1 MAADANLPA
10 APATAALRALTEP
23 ALDPLFFRPSR
34 LGAPSAWYGHVPFG
48 YWLVGQSQPRIVV
61 ELGTHAGVSY
71 SAFCDAVL
79 DHRLPT
85 RCFAVDTWQGDEYAG
100 LYGEEIF
107 TDFQRFHDLRYRDF
121 STLLRMT
128 FDTALDAIAEA
139 SIDLLHID
147 GEHSYAAV
155 RHDFDSWL
163 PKLSDRAVVLF
174 HDTNVHERDFGV
186 WKLWQELRQLHPG
199 FEFLHASGLGLLAV
213 GRQMPP
219 CVAALCGI
227 EDDSMIAV
235 VRERFARLGER
246 CEFEF
251 LAHDLQATRDR
262 FQADFAAQVAAAE
275 RKANEAAAEAERVWK
290 DASKAWSE
298 IDTELKETRQ
308 LLHQARRELDDTRSA
323 WSGAR
328 RTLADLTR
336 RLTENDQEFAQA
348 RRELAGARAAWIAAR
363 QNDAERES
371 DALNRQLDAIT
382 EELRQARGEIARL
395 AAEREII
402 LNSTLWRATAPLRLA
417 GRSLPRPLRRGVRRM
432 LQIVRRSTLPAVQP
446 PALQAAA
453 DVAAAKPAAEA
464 PVPAATTTGDTDAE
478 RSAHADTP
486 RTGIVFI
493 SGEPDT
499 PGHSLRVQRYVGAAE
514 SLGIGTSWMKLTE
527 VPARRGEIEQAS
539 VVVIWRAV
547 NCPEAAEAIS
557 AARSGGAKL
566 VFDVDDLMFKPELA
580 TYEVIDG
587 IRTQGLTEAEAA
599 DYYRRVREVVQQ
611 VDACSCTTNELA
623 RQLREQDK
631 ITFVLPNCFDAAV
644 LEASRLAVRRR
655 APADDGVL
663 RIGYAAGTPTHQRDF
678 RPAAEALGRI
688 LRDRPNC
695 RLVLFRKPGGGIAQ
709 LDPSE
714 FPALAGLENWIE
726 WRELV
731 PLAELPNEL
740 ARFDINLAPLEVG
753 NPFCEA
759 KSELKYY
766 EAALVD
772 VCTIASPTGPMRRAI
787 RDGETG
793 RLADTAEAWYAA
805 LRDLVDDRPLRQRMA
820 RAAYHDVLARFGP
833 ERSVGAL
840 QSMLRQLAGDEEA
853 LRTFELDLL
862 RQRTQAPKQPD
873 IPQST
878 IEFAADS
885 FGMADVTVVIP
896 LYNYANFIE
905 EALDSVR
912 QQTLSAIDL
921 VVVDDAS
928 TDASLAVALAW
939 VRQNAERFNRVLVVR
954 NLANAGLARARN
966 TGFDRAETPYV
977 LPLDADN
984 RLLPDCCER
993 LLSALRETRA
1003 AFASPRQHCFGTA
1016 HHVIGAEPFAP
1027 LRLASSN
1034 YIDAMALIAKSAWA
1048 IAGGYT
1054 HIPFGWE
1061 DYDFWCCCV
1070 ENGLFGCHVP
1080 EILAE
1085 YRFHDASM
1093 RLTSTDRPANN
1104 REVIRQLE
1112 DRHPWLSITYRD
1124 YAACAPAGE
1133 ATAVE

>member
-10 APATAALRALTEP
+10 PPATAAMLASHQQALRALTEP

-48 YWLVGQSQPRIVV
+48 YWLVGQARPRVV
-61 ELGTHAGVSY
+61 AELGTHAGVSY

-79 DHRLPT
+79 DHRLLT

-100 LYGEEIF
+100 LYGDEIF

-128 FDTALDAIAEA
+128 FDTALDAIADA

-155 RHDFDSWL
+155 RHDFDGWL

-213 GRQMPP
+213 GRQVPP

-246 CEFEF
+246 CEFQF

-262 FQADFAAQVAAAE
+262 FQAELAAEVAAAE
-275 RKANEAAAEAERVWK
+275 QKANEAAAEAERVWK
-290 DASKAWSE
+290 DASKAWTE

-308 LLHQARRELDDTRSA
+308 QLHQTRRELDDTRSA
-323 WSGAR
+323 WSGSR

-336 RLTENDQEFAQA
+336 RLTENDQELTQA
-348 RRELAGARAAWIAAR
+348 RRELDSARSALARLEAQFSFAHDEWAASR
-363 QNDAERES
+363 QGFGEAERRLAAER
-371 DALNRQLDAIT
+371 DDLGRRLDAIAD
-382 EELRQARGEIARL
+382 ELRQARGEIDRL
-395 AAEREII
+395 ATEREII

-432 LQIVRRSTLPAVQP
+432 LQIVRRSTLPAPQP

-453 DVAAAKPAAEA
+453 DLAAPAPQHDTPAQTATIEPHDVAAAEPAADA
-464 PVPAATTTGDTDAE
+464 PVPATEATGDADAG
-478 RSAHADTP
+478 RSAYADTP
-486 RTGIVFI
+486 RAGIVFI
-493 SGEPDT
+493 SGEPDI
-499 PGHSLRVQRYVGAAE
+499 PGHSLRVQRHVGAAE
-514 SLGIGTSWMKLTE
+514 SLGVGASWMKLAE
-527 VPARRGEIEQAS
+527 VPSRRGEIEQAS

-547 NCPEAAEAIS
+547 NCPEVAEAIA
-557 AARSGGAKL
+557 AARSGGGAKL

-580 TYEVIDG
+580 SEEIIDG
-587 IRTQGLTEAEAA
+587 IRTQGLTEADVVE
-599 DYYRRVREVVQQ
+599 YYKRVRDVMAQM
-611 VDACSCTTNELA
+611 DACSCTTNELA
-623 RQLREQDK
+623 RQVRELDK
-631 ITFVLPNCFDAAV
+631 PTFVLPNCFDAAV

-655 APADDGVL
+655 VPADEGIV
-663 RIGYAAGTPTHQRDF
+663 RIGYAAGTRTHQRDF
-678 RPAAEALGRI
+678 RPAAEALGRL
-688 LRDRPNC
+688 LRDRPKC
-695 RLVLFRKPGGGIAQ
+695 RFVLFRAPGGSVVQ
-709 LDPSE
+709 LDPDE

-772 VCTIASPTGPMRRAI
+772 VCTVASPTGPMRRAI

-805 LRDLVDDRPLRQRMA
+805 LLDLVDDPPLRQRLA
-820 RAAYHDVLARFGP
+820 RAACHDALARFGP
-833 ERSVGAL
+833 ERSAGAL
-840 QSMLRQLAGDEEA
+840 QSMLRQLEGDKESVRA
-853 LRTFELDLL
+853 FELDLL
-862 RQRTQAPKQPD
+862 RQQTQAPKQPD
-873 IPQST
+873 IPQSA

-885 FGMADVTVVIP
+885 FGTAQVTVVIP

-905 EALDSVR
+905 EALESVR

-954 NLANAGLARARN
+954 NLANAGLARAQC
-966 TGFDRAETPYV
+966 
-977 LPLDADN
+977 
-984 RLLPDCCER
+984 RLRPGGN
-993 LLSALRETRA
+993 AVRA
-1003 AFASPRQHCFGTA
+1003 AA
-1016 HHVIGAEPFAP
+1016 
-1027 LRLASSN
+1027 
-1034 YIDAMALIAKSAWA
+1034 
-1048 IAGGYT
+1048 
-1054 HIPFGWE
+1054 
-1061 DYDFWCCCV
+1061 
-1070 ENGLFGCHVP
+1070 
-1080 EILAE
+1080 
-1085 YRFHDASM
+1085 
-1093 RLTSTDRPANN
+1093 
-1104 REVIRQLE
+1104 
-1112 DRHPWLSITYRD
+1112 
-1124 YAACAPAGE
+1124 
-1133 ATAVE
+1133 